1 MTTGSPVLLKNMTT
15 LKQGQKID
23 QFEVVGLIKKGSYAE
38 SYQVKDG
45 KGNDCFLKLMALAKL
60 QPYQLD
66 EKGNNIEI
74 EVCRGLD
81 NENLCSY
88 VADGSYIDNGQ
99 KYVYLV
105 NRFENAATIGEYLE
119 QNGAIPVEAAKLVA
133 FNVLSALKYLHEQ
146 PVPIIHNEVTVQNVL
161 LSEKSE
167 IKLIDFGNSR
177 FLSQGVARQCM
188 DEQNVFYMAPER
200 LNGVFS
206 VQSDLYS
213 VGVLLYH
220 MVFNQLPYYFDISL
234 FANSFGITA
243 LQQAREQPLKMPPI
257 GVEGIDEEFATLL
270 RKALSSDPEQRF
282 QTADDFIQALS
293 GSADMQMEEHDE
305 QVLEQSTASDLVDNE
320 PQGNG
325 FADIAGMDEV
335 KEQLTKKVINLLK
348 DPEKA
353 KKYKLALPNG
363 LLLYGPPGCGKTVWA
378 QRLAEEVGFR
388 YMYLKLSDVI
398 RIYMQSQHGVL
409 TNIFEQ
415 AKTVKPVVICL
426 DELEVIMP
434 AQEHLNE
441 IAVEVGNEFLDL
453 VEGCIDD
460 GIFVVAVTSR
470 PDMIDSSVVAGGRL
484 EQKVYI
490 PIPDKAARKSMFE
503 VQLADRP
510 LADDI
515 DYDHLADLSD
525 QFVVNDIAF
534 VVNDAALKA
543 SETDADINEALLEE
557 TLKHKKPSVSADLLK
572 QYEALRD
579 AIEDKVETTKETQHI
594 GFR

>member
-1 MTTGSPVLLKNMTT
+1 MANF
-15 LKQGQKID
+15 KQGEKID
-23 QFEVVGLIKKGSYAE
+23 GFEVVNLLKKGSYAE
-38 SYQVKDG
+38 SYQVQNGDG
-45 KGNDCFLKLMALAKL
+45 VPCFLKLMALSKL
-60 QPYQLD
+60 QTYQLD
-66 EKGNNIEI
+66 DKGNNIEI

-81 NENLCSY
+81 HPNLCSY
-88 VADGSYIDNGQ
+88 VSDGALIHKGQ

-105 NRFENAATIGEYLE
+105 NLFENAATIGEYLE
-119 QNGAIPVEAAKLVA
+119 HNGPIPVEGAKLIA

-161 LSEKSE
+161 LSSKNEV
-167 IKLIDFGNSR
+167 KLIDFGNSR
-177 FLSQGVARQCM
+177 FLSQGVARQSM

-257 GVEGIDEEFATLL
+257 NVEGIDEDFANLL

-293 GSADMQMEEHDE
+293 GSADLQLEEHDE
-305 QVLEQSTASDLVDNE
+305 QVLEQGSVVGDLIDDE

-325 FADIAGMDEV
+325 FADIAGMEDV
-335 KEQLTKKVINLLK
+335 KNVLTKKVINLLK

-353 KKYKLALPNG
+353 QKYKLALPNG
-363 LLLYGPPGCGKTVWA
+363 LLLYGPPGCGKTIWA
-378 QRLAEEVGFR
+378 QRLAEEAQFK
-388 YMYLKLSDVI
+388 YMYMKLSDVL
-398 RIYMQSQHGVL
+398 RIYMQGSHNVITQLV
-409 TNIFEQ
+409 EQ
-415 AKTVKPVVICL
+415 AKQAAPIVICF
-426 DELEVIMP
+426 DELELIMP
-434 AQEHLNE
+434 TKERTFDYVIEA
-441 IAVEVGNEFLDL
+441 GNEFLDI
-453 VEGCIDD
+453 VEGCIED
-460 GIFVVAVTSR
+460 GIFIVAVTSR
-470 PDMIDSSVVAGGRL
+470 PDLVDGAVVANGRL

-490 PIPDKAARKSMFE
+490 PMPDKGARKSMFE

-515 DYDHLADLSD
+515 DYDRLAELANNY
-525 QFVVNDIAF
+525 VINDIAF

-543 SETDADINEALLEE
+543 SETDAEITQALLEE
-557 TLKHKKPSVSADLLK
+557 TIAHKKPSMTAEILK

-579 AIEDKVETTKETQHI
+579 IIEEKNEEDDNNRPHI